1 MVLGL
6 ILGWFNHLYHLHKY
20 IKNES
25 PELKFGAFNIFRNSF
40 ILLAKFPSKLRLV
53 YLCGI
58 TEFQYH
64 GHFTRKKGDCKM
76 NINDLLQKYYDSKLG
91 IVVSDTRRGELG
103 HIRTIIKCTEAL
115 GIKSV
120 DDLKFDRFG
129 EIVQYYLTHTNSKN
143 ASINKYIAFLK
154 AALRHNGYE
163 QHPFLLTKKLRDD
176 TSPVKPIHNDD
187 LIDIFRVVNRMQKNK
202 NSHVYK
208 AALNLLYATGCR
220 IGELLNIR
228 IRNINIKHRT
238 ILLEKTKSKKER
250 YVFFTEY
257 HDIFILELLEKNT
270 FSPYLFW
277 NHIQNRRLTRDD
289 VRQFHR
295 KLAKQ
300 LGLNQL
306 NARQYRKTMAT
317 DLAKVTGDNLKML
330 QTILGHSDI
339 KTTQIY
345 VDYTSEQAH
354 TAYNIASK
362 RLTSMCD
369 STIQDKYNS

>member
-1 MVLGL
+1 MRFVK
-6 ILGWFNHLYHLHKY
+6 IS
-20 IKNES
+20 E
-25 PELKFGAFNIFRNSF
+25 
-40 ILLAKFPSKLRLV
+40 
-53 YLCGI
+53 
-58 TEFQYH
+58 
-64 GHFTRKKGDCKM
+64 
-76 NINDLLQKYYDSKLG
+76 LLQKYYDAKSG
-91 IVVSDTRRGELG
+91 IVVADTRRGELG
-103 HIRTIIKCTEAL
+103 HIRTLMKCAEAI
-115 GIKSV
+115 GIETV
-120 DDLKFDRFG
+120 DDLKYESLG
-129 EIVQYYLTHTNSKN
+129 KIVEYYHTYTNSKN
-143 ASINKYIAFLK
+143 ASINKYITFLK

-163 QHPFLLTKKLRDD
+163 QHPFLLTKKLKDD

-187 LIDIFRVVNRMQKNK
+187 LIDIFRVVNRMQKNE

-228 IRNINIKHRT
+228 IRNINTKHRT

-250 YVFFTEY
+250 YVFYTEY
-257 HDIFILELLEKNT
+257 HDIFIKELLEKNT
-270 FSPYLFW
+270 FSPFLFW

-289 VRQFHR
+289 IRQFHR
-295 KLAKQ
+295 KLAQQ

-345 VDYTSEQAH
+345 VDYTSDLAH
-354 TAYNIASK
+354 EAYNKATPEMPGMNTDLFK
-362 RLTSMCD
+362 KLM
-369 STIQDKYNS
+369 N